1 MPHPRSHRRQAAIRG
16 AALLAVLTATGCSAF
31 DHTSLGNVT
40 FTTPSAAVVTIQ
52 NPLIEGCHS
61 FGPEGARSVVNHTQ
75 ADFILYQDPNCQQPP
90 GTQTFYLAT
99 TTSDIYV
106 PSQAPWRSFAAV
118 GRG

>member
-1 MPHPRSHRRQAAIRG
+1 MPHPRSHRRTAGIRG
-16 AALLAVLTATGCSAF
+16 AALLALLAATGCSAF

-40 FTTPSAAVVTIQ
+40 FTTPSAAVVTIE

-61 FGPEGARSVVNHTQ
+61 FGPQGARSVVNRTQ
-75 ADFILYQDPNCQQPP
+75 ADFILYQDANCRQPA

-99 TTSDIYV
+99 TLSDIAV
-106 PSQAPWRSFAAV
+106 PSQPSWRSFAAV